1 MSRKTKRALGALA
14 VLVALGIAAAST
26 SSYVSQGDS
35 KKRSATVGWVVD
47 GDTMDLVGGD
57 TVRLVQIDS
66 PEVMESECY
75 AEDAKRELIRLAPKG
90 TPVDLEDDPRLDAED
105 RYGRLLRYVHA
116 DGTNLNVELVRLG
129 AAAPYFHS
137 GTRGAHASELLDA
150 VDEAQDARRGMWGEC
165 RVSWSP
171 NGPVTTR
178 SR

>member
-1 MSRKTKRALGALA
+1 MSRGAKRVLA
-14 VLVALGIAAAST
+14 VVAVVLILGIAAT
-26 SSYVSQGDS
+26 RTGTLVSQDGS
-35 KKRSATVGWVVD
+35 EKGSATVEWVVD

-57 TVRLVQIDS
+57 TVRLVQIDT
-66 PEVMESECY
+66 PEVKEGECY

-90 TPVDLEDDPRLDAED
+90 TSVELEDDPRLDAED

-116 DGTNLNVELVRLG
+116 NRTNLNVELVRLG

-137 GTRGAHASELLDA
+137 GVRGAYASELMDA
-150 VDEAQDARRGMWGEC
+150 VDEARAARRGMWGEC

-171 NGPVTTR
+171 NGPVDTR